1 MGVYAQVI
9 FLAVV
14 PGDMRIHKAFC
25 GNAVEILYGVKA
37 VVAAVDEYVV
47 NVQMQ
52 AAVGFFEHGIEK
64 LEFAEITRR
73 CGVGGH
79 VFHTDAAFEY
89 LLHAANP
96 LCDVVHGLLGEGY
109 WHEVVELAMVAAI
122 RQVFGVGACTMPVEK
137 HLERSQKV
145 IVERCRAPN
154 RQRQAVADQRVALGE
169 EPQRLAA
176 CAPNIDPVLRR
187 DLDKAD
193 LRRQSVAHLVDQFHA
208 QPQTRPCYRETFER
222 RFVQIR
228 GHGGQQYLAW
238 APPLGRRAGI
248 AGRRGRR
255 RAGTP

>member
-79 VFHTDAAFEY
+79 VFHTLSD
-89 LLHAANP
+89 
-96 LCDVVHGLLGEGY
+96 
-109 WHEVVELAMVAAI
+109 
-122 RQVFGVGACTMPVEK
+122 RRKSSSSGAGP
-137 HLERSQKV
+137 
-145 IVERCRAPN
+145 P
-154 RQRQAVADQRVALGE
+154 
-169 EPQRLAA
+169 
-176 CAPNIDPVLRR
+176 IDSDRPW
-187 DLDKAD
+187 
-193 LRRQSVAHLVDQFHA
+193 
-208 QPQTRPCYRETFER
+208 QTN
-222 RFVQIR
+222 
-228 GHGGQQYLAW
+228 G
-238 APPLGRRAGI
+238 
-248 AGRRGRR
+248 
-255 RAGTP
+255 